1 MVSTASPGK
10 SQTVDLPYR
19 TCEYNKSTRYIE
31 SFLYDKKGKMFL
43 IVTSSSYLFLQ
54 QIIRTNQKTRLTG
67 LII

>member
-31 SFLYDKKGKMFL
+31 SFLHDKKGKMFL
-43 IVTSSSYLFLQ
+43 IVTSSSYLFSN
-54 QIIRTNQKTRLTG
+54 RS
-67 LII
+67 